1 MICAAKNSYAGDH
14 GLDYVLKQVSKF
26 KSYDEIEK
34 TALRSQ
40 LDNARSQ
47 NFTNDF
53 KTLRL
58 VSASCYQLDKN
69 KVNGLSAV
77 SYTHLTL
84 PTILLV

>member
-1 MICAAKNSYAGDH
+1 MICAVKNSYAGDH

-69 KVNGLSAV
+69 KVNGLSALAV
-77 SYTHLTL
+77 F
-84 PTILLV
+84 IR